1 MDWLLL
7 IVFLVFKVF
16 RVFLPWVTALLITPL
31 LLNLAGI
38 RGAGVLPAFLFGF
51 IFVALFLRE
60 EVFPLLFKD
69 K

>member
-7 IVFLVFKVF
+7 IVFLAFKAF
-16 RVFLPWVTALLITPL
+16 RALLPWGTALLITPL
-31 LLNLAGI
+31 LLKLAGI
-38 RGAGVLPAFLFGF
+38 RGAGLLPAFLFGF
-51 IFVALFLRE
+51 ILVALFLRE